1 MKKAVQ
7 PWVYWHKRHLVLTWR
22 RLVVADDDGGMSRF
36 HSVADVTH
44 LTVDSAGGASA
55 GAAAAADG
63 KAARTRIMLHMRAS
77 PDILVDFFD
86 REAFQR
92 FRYALRC
99 VHTALKSSFH
109 TREASLAQESTT
121 PSAPS
126 ALVRYASLTRF
137 SPTGG
142 VGVGGSG
149 SGGGLS
155 GSDPGMREVR
165 RLVAEDSA
173 EFLKMSKA
181 RVCPS
186 THLSYVAAPAHV
198 GAVAA
203 GSRLL
208 CARRDVDLVEGG
220 GLGLHRHLTLLL
232 SYDTVLLCDGDV
244 EKHAWATASV
254 QTLRYCGSDGG
265 VLVLFDA
272 GGDKDGNV
280 CIAVRSSREADD
292 LVHTVAK
299 VRQAQGG
306 VWHGAMLDT
315 ELGSMVA
322 AQRFVDH
329 TRTRLEAVGRRLEA
343 EVKVKAHEAETAE
356 EEREKA
362 AADEDADLN
371 ADGSYG
377 PCDMSLPRDPESQ
390 CDTCGSITRQ
400 LSFSTQRSGSRRV
413 SPVGSGLSPKSNGS
427 SDGGGGGGGGGGV
440 QHPTLSAMRRKV
452 EALQEARRRQAD
464 ELDDLFALC
473 QAHLPAAAC

>member
-1 MKKAVQ
+1 
-7 PWVYWHKRHLVLTWR
+7 
-22 RLVVADDDGGMSRF
+22 
-36 HSVADVTH
+36 
-44 LTVDSAGGASA
+44 
-55 GAAAAADG
+55 
-63 KAARTRIMLHMRAS
+63 MLHMRAS

-86 REAFQR
+86 RDAYQR
-92 FRYALRC
+92 FRYALQC
-99 VHTALKSSFH
+99 VHTALNSPFH
-109 TREASLAQESTT
+109 TREASLAQESAT

-149 SGGGLS
+149 GGGSGSGGSGSGLS
-155 GSDPGMREVR
+155 GSDSSMREVR
-165 RLVAEDSA
+165 RLVAEDAA

-186 THLSYVAAPAHV
+186 THLPYVAAPGHV
-198 GAVAA
+198 GSVAA

-232 SYDTVLLCDGDV
+232 SYDTVLLCDGNV

-280 CIAVRSSREADD
+280 CIAVRGSREADD
-292 LVHTVAK
+292 LVHIVAK

-329 TRTRLEAVGRRLEA
+329 TRTRLEAVGRRLRA
-343 EVKVKAHEAETAE
+343 EVEAKTHAADAAE
-356 EEREKA
+356 EEEEAEKEGG
-362 AADEDADLN
+362 DDADLN
-371 ADGSYG
+371 VDGSFG
-377 PCDMSLPRDPESQ
+377 PCDTSLPCDPESQ

-400 LSFSTQRSGSRRV
+400 ISFSTQRSSSRHV
-413 SPVGSGLSPKSNGS
+413 SPVVSGLSPKSNGS
-427 SDGGGGGGGGGGV
+427 SDGGGGGGCV
-440 QHPTLSAMRRKV
+440 RHPALSAMRKKV
-452 EALQEARRRQAD
+452 EALQEARKRQAD
-464 ELDDLFALC
+464 ELDDLLALC